1 MCGILLIAIV
11 GMFIAY
17 ARGQVDEL
25 GSAGV
30 AILGG
35 FDWRCLLSHTG
46 AAVGFFGAMMH
57 PLAKE
62 PPKALVAASNWL
74 TITRVLGNPT
84 HPETSFVLWP

>member
-1 MCGILLIAIV
+1 MLEGKS
-11 GMFIAY
+11 MN
-17 ARGQVDEL
+17 L
-25 GSAGV
+25 GRRVSQSLAGS
-30 AILGG
+30 
-35 FDWRCLLSHTG
+35 DWRCLLSHTG